1 MVKRISMKV
10 NQVKETEQK
19 SYFGVGAVKCN
30 WKLKKDRTEFIT
42 KKTLLKD
49 VFSERKHLNFQ
60 IQNCHHHERTVHHS
74 PQWRPQ
80 DATVSQRQ
88 SQKREEHRYQE
99 IVVHLE
105 FHSG

>member
-49 VFSERKHLNFQ
+49 VFFRKETPKFPDPKLS
-60 IQNCHHHERTVHHS
+60 S
-74 PQWRPQ
+74 P
-80 DATVSQRQ
+80 
-88 SQKREEHRYQE
+88 
-99 IVVHLE
+99 
-105 FHSG
+105 